1 MDTAR
6 CKAFLAAAKY
16 GTFTKAA
23 EALSYTTSGVS
34 QLVSALEKDF
44 DLILLERTRR
54 GVELTK
60 AGERLLP
67 AIRAFVQQEERMFQV
82 SAEIHGLDVGDITI
96 ASYSSI
102 STHWLP
108 QIVKK
113 FRQDYPNIRIHLMEG
128 IRQEVKKWMEASGA
142 DIGFLSWGD
151 DLKDYDW
158 IPLAEDRMLAVLP
171 KNHPM
176 AGKDSYP
183 LMRCS
188 DEDFIMPALGRDD
201 DVAALFEKF
210 QIEPRI
216 LFSTLENYATI
227 SMVEKGLG
235 ISVMNELITRNWQC
249 NVAML
254 PLEPSQSIKLG
265 MVVPSMENASPA
277 VRKFAEYVVD
287 VRDNCGL

>member
-1 MDTAR
+1 
-6 CKAFLAAAKY
+6 
-16 GTFTKAA
+16 
-23 EALSYTTSGVS
+23 
-34 QLVSALEKDF
+34 
-44 DLILLERTRR
+44 
-54 GVELTK
+54 
-60 AGERLLP
+60 
-67 AIRAFVQQEERMFQV
+67 MFQV

-113 FRQDYPNIRIHLMEG
+113 FRQGYPNIRIHLMEG
-128 IRQEVKKWMEASGA
+128 IRQEVKKWMEDSGA

-151 DLKDYDW
+151 DLTGYDW

-171 KNHPM
+171 KNHPL
-176 AGKDSYP
+176 AGNDSYP

-235 ISVMNELITRNWQC
+235 VSVMHELITRNWQS

-254 PLEPSQSIKLG
+254 PLEPPQSIKLG

>member
-1 MDTAR
+1 MDTSR
-6 CKAFLAAAKY
+6 CKAFLAAAEY

-44 DLILLERTRR
+44 DLTLLERTRR
-54 GVELTK
+54 GVEVTK
-60 AGERLLP
+60 SGEKLLP

-82 SAEIHGLDVGDITI
+82 SSEIHGLDVGDISI

-128 IRQEVKKWMEASGA
+128 IRQEVKKWLEDSGA

-151 DLKDYDW
+151 DLTVYDW
-158 IPLAEDRMLAVLP
+158 IPLADDRMLAVLP
-171 KNHPM
+171 QNHPL
-176 AGKDSYP
+176 AGNDSYP
-183 LMRCS
+183 IMRCC

-235 ISVMNELITRNWQC
+235 ISVMNELITRNWQS

-254 PLEPSQSIKLG
+254 PLEPPQSIKLG
-265 MVVPSMENASPA
+265 MVVSSMENASPA
-277 VRKFAEYVVD
+277 IRKFAEYVVD
-287 VRDNCGL
+287 IRDNCGL